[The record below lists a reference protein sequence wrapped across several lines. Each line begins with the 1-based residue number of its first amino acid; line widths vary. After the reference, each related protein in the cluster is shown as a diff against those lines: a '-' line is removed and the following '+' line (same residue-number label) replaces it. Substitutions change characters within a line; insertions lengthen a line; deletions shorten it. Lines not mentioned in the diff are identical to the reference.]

1 MKIFKQL
8 REASITT
15 MTDFDEYPIE
25 KQAKEFRLKLKKMPG
40 KGNAMM
46 GPDKM
51 TLTGS
56 EKDLIKYFVKYMG
69 ADKKDKLKDL
79 QKEFGE
85 SVKEMRQ
92 IVGMQSAHVVEP
104 ITDSTAEYARSLRK
118 IALDK
123 QLKKISKKDKELLTK
138 IADMLAK
145 EKK

>member
-85 SVKEMRQ
+85 SV
-92 IVGMQSAHVVEP
+92 
-104 ITDSTAEYARSLRK
+104 
-118 IALDK
+118 
-123 QLKKISKKDKELLTK
+123 
-138 IADMLAK
+138 MLAK

>member
-1 MKIFKQL
+1 MKTF
-8 REASITT
+8 
-15 MTDFDEYPIE
+15 
-25 KQAKEFRLKLKKMPG
+25 
-40 KGNAMM
+40 
-46 GPDKM
+46 
-51 TLTGS
+51 
-56 EKDLIKYFVKYMG
+56 
-69 ADKKDKLKDL
+69 
-79 QKEFGE
+79 
-85 SVKEMRQ
+85 KEMRQ